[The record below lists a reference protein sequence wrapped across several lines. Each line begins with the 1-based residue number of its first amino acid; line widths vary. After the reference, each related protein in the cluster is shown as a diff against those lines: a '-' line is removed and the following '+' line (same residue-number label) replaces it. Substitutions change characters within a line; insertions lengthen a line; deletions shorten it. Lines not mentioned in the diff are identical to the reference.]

1 MSGVEPGNGRRR
13 ERQRRQQLV
22 ADATDYVV
30 EHGLSELS
38 LRPLAA
44 ALGTSHKTLLYHF
57 GSKEQLFA
65 AILRE
70 ARNRERLRAVA
81 RPVADGDAIPFVD
94 LLSATWKYLSGP
106 SEDAFWRFYFEI
118 HALGLRDPER
128 YDEGLRDG
136 VYDWLAM
143 IEAFLTA
150 EGHEPEQATR
160 LATLI
165 LGTFRGLQ
173 LDLLTTGDRERV
185 DAAMQGLVDVVR
197 AITPASR
204 PVAERGA

>member
-1 MSGVEPGNGRRR
+1 MKDHKAGNGRRR

-22 ADATDYVV
+22 AEATDYVV

-44 ALGTSHKTLLYHF
+44 ALGTTHKTLLYHF
-57 GSKEQLFA
+57 GSKEELFA
-65 AILRE
+65 AILNE
-70 ARNRERLRAVA
+70 ARGRERLRAVA
-81 RPVADGDAIPFVD
+81 RPAEEGEPAPFVE

-106 SEDAFWRFYFEI
+106 SEDGFWRFYFEI

-128 YDEGLRDG
+128 YDHGLRDG
-136 VYDWLAM
+136 VYDWLSM
-143 IEAFLTA
+143 MEAFLAA
-150 EGHEPEQATR
+150 EGHEADRASR

-165 LGTFRGLQ
+165 LGAFRGLE

-185 DAAMQGLVDVVR
+185 DAAMQELVDAVG

-204 PVAERGA
+204 TAEEEEA